1 MAAAG
6 HGIVLNARDSDSTR
20 EPGRRGELSDG
31 TYGARASSPSR
42 EVPVRCSR
50 ESRASRHGAAE
61 PLSMNQPVDAFFCDA
76 LALSTGPLD
85 LSAPHHSVIQC
96 SNRAFNTCHGLLDGP
111 CSVSAFWHFLIGHP
125 DPAARVSPPLHPPGR
140 IHILHLHPF
149 PSTKCLPLDHHFPA
163 SRQKRS
169 VNQ

>member
-6 HGIVLNARDSDSTR
+6 HGIVLNAWESDSTR

-50 ESRASRHGAAE
+50 ESRASQHGAAE
-61 PLSMNQPVDAFFCDA
+61 PLSVNQPVDALFRDA
-76 LALSTGPLD
+76 PSLSTGPENH
-85 LSAPHHSVIQC
+85 SAPHHSAIQC

-125 DPAARVSPPLHPPGR
+125 DAAARVSPPSTHQGASTSSTSTLSQARNVSHWATTSRPQGR
-140 IHILHLHPF
+140 R
-149 PSTKCLPLDHHFPA
+149 D
-163 SRQKRS
+163 Q
-169 VNQ
+169 